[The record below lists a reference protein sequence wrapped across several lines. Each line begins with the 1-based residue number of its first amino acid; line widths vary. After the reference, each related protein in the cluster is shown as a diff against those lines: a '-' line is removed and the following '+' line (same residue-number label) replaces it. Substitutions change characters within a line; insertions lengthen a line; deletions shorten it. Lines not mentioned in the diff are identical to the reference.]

1 VTESSQ
7 PADPPK
13 PVVAATPA
21 RQGRLGRP
29 VFWVLVISTLLA
41 AIGLFFAWTWKAPG
55 LARDDAKLANDHPSA
70 SAAFNAPEPAPI
82 TVQQGADQTTPPG
95 PAPQTPAPKQ

>member
-1 VTESSQ
+1 MADSSS
-7 PADPPK
+7 PADPPR
-13 PVVAATPA
+13 PVLPATPA

-55 LARDDAKLANDHPSA
+55 LSSDDAKLANDHPRA
-70 SAAFNAPEPAPI
+70 SAAFSAPEPAPA
-82 TVQQGADQTTPPG
+82 TVQQGSDAVTPP
-95 PAPQTPAPKQ
+95 TPAPSAAPQR